1 MRRDVLTR
9 RERAA
14 HSKRC
19 REWEREKM
27 TPAQVAARIKKTIHE
42 SLDRAGTVTMRD
54 LIGANIAADAI
65 EANFARLLSEVLK
78 ERGGD
83 GC

>member
-1 MRRDVLTR
+1 MRRHILTR

-14 HSKRC
+14 HLR
-19 REWEREKM
+19 RALEWEREKM
-27 TPAQVAARIKKTIHE
+27 TPAQAVALIKKTIHE

-54 LIGANIAADAI
+54 LIGANIPADAI

-78 ERGGD
+78 ERGGNAD
-83 GC
+83 

>member
-14 HSKRC
+14 QLR
-19 REWEREKM
+19 RALEWEREKM
-27 TPAQVAARIKKTIHE
+27 TPAQVAARMKKTIRE
-42 SLDRAGTVTMRD
+42 SLDRAGIVTMRD
-54 LIGANIAADAI
+54 LIAANIAADAI